1 MLESEIALERYV
13 KFQTSITN
21 LPLNMISQGYLIS
34 TKSNVFTSRKVDIIG
49 IEQSI
54 KSIPN
59 NDRVGFLL
67 RTL

>member
-1 MLESEIALERYV
+1 
-13 KFQTSITN
+13 
-21 LPLNMISQGYLIS
+21 MISQGYLIS